1 MSITNCPMCQ
11 ILLPSETA
19 KNCGSCGADLSRWIK
34 SPKEPQEAPV
44 RIDHI
49 QAESRQSA
57 RNGLYCV
64 AGIFALPPILFA
76 GARIIY
82 STKAALDSIG
92 LILTAV
98 PAVLCILSVIAAVKC
113 GAGKKSGRTWAF
125 TPVWA
130 LMFCFPLGTIVAYMA
145 YSRLGEAELE

>member
-11 ILLPSETA
+11 ILLPAETE

-34 SPKEPQEAPV
+34 GSKEPQEAPV

-76 GARIIY
+76 GARFIY
-82 STKAALDSIG
+82 SSKAALDSSG
-92 LILTAV
+92 LVLIAV
-98 PAVLCILSVIAAVKC
+98 LAILCILAMIAAVKC
-113 GAGKKSGRTWAF
+113 GAGNKSGRIWAF
-125 TPVWA
+125 LPVWA
-130 LMFCFPLGTIVAYMA
+130 LMFCFPIGTIVAYMA
-145 YSRLGEAELE
+145 HTRLGEAELE